1 LLVAEPAIWQ
11 SESMK
16 WARFAMVFIAA
27 SIQFSSAQTPPA
39 PAPGTVKQPT
49 LAEMER
55 MYLDGK
61 ITAREF
67 QKFLQT
73 HRPEP
78 AAPAKE
84 TGATNEVHARALEVL
99 RKTAPNTAAN
109 RQGPAITEPLPEP
122 ARPKETNETA
132 KAAVLQD
139 VESKLDELL
148 RLKQAREQTNSTVTS
163 TNAPAGP
170 KTKRDRLDEALRLYI
185 QGKLTDA
192 EYKDRRAKILAEP
205 D

>member
-1 LLVAEPAIWQ
+1 
-11 SESMK
+11 MK
-16 WARFAMVFIAA
+16 WERIAIVLTVAAGVQFAA
-27 SIQFSSAQTPPA
+27 AQTNA
-39 PAPGTVKQPT
+39 VKRPT

-61 ITAREF
+61 VTAREF

-78 AAPAKE
+78 ATAAPVAS
-84 TGATNEVHARALEVL
+84 ATNDVHSRALEVL

-122 ARPKETNETA
+122 VRPKETNEPA

-192 EYKDRRAKILAEP
+192 EYKERRAKILAEP

>member
-1 LLVAEPAIWQ
+1 
-11 SESMK
+11 MK
-16 WARFAMVFIAA
+16 WERIAIVLTVAAGVQFAA
-27 SIQFSSAQTPPA
+27 AQTNA
-39 PAPGTVKQPT
+39 VKRPT
-49 LAEMER
+49 LPEMER

-78 AAPAKE
+78 VTAAPPVA
-84 TGATNEVHARALEVL
+84 GATNDVHLRALELL
-99 RKTAPNTAAN
+99 RKTTPNAAAN
-109 RQGPAITEPLPEP
+109 RQGPAISEPLPEP
-122 ARPKETNETA
+122 EVAKGATTNETA
-132 KAAVLQD
+132 KAAALQD

>member
-1 LLVAEPAIWQ
+1 
-11 SESMK
+11 MK
-16 WARFAMVFIAA
+16 WERIAIVLTVAAGVQFAA
-27 SIQFSSAQTPPA
+27 AQTNA
-39 PAPGTVKQPT
+39 VKQPT
-49 LAEMER
+49 MAEMER

-61 ITAREF
+61 ISAREF

-99 RKTAPNTAAN
+99 RKTTPNASAN

-122 ARPKETNETA
+122 KTQVSPTNETA
-132 KAAVLQD
+132 KAAALQD

-148 RLKQAREQTNSTVTS
+148 RLKQAREQTNSTATT

-185 QGKLTDA
+185 QGKLSDA